1 MFWLIKCDF
10 FRLFHTERSWHA
22 YWFSVVIVPGNIV
35 DFWNS
40 DFLKKNSDF
49 LKKSQFDLPS
59 AWISFL
65 YLLLCLNFFSWHF
78 PLHEFFFC
86 FFPTPHITFLMVRPL
101 NTSAAHW
108 DKNRCLCEFVPK
120 KMYHSLLSL
129 KMISFIL
136 FPQASQPSMNLN
148 ISELV
153 YYET

>member
-1 MFWLIKCDF
+1 MLWRKMFWLIKCDF
-10 FRLFHTERSWHA
+10 FHLFHTERSWHA

-65 YLLLCLNFFSWHF
+65 YLLLCMNFFSWHF

-108 DKNRCLCEFVPK
+108 DKNRYLCEFVPK
-120 KMYHSLLSL
+120 KKCTIHYWASRWFLLFYSP
-129 KMISFIL
+129 KPRS
-136 FPQASQPSMNLN
+136 QAW
-148 ISELV
+148 I
-153 YYET
+153 